1 MQRHA
6 GLTTKE
12 GMAVGI
18 NERYKIQK
26 ITTMPVNTL
35 LEAHSLNNE
44 DLPPTSGDVDLV

>member
-12 GMAVGI
+12 GMAAGK

-26 ITTMPVNTL
+26 IMTVNTL

-44 DLPPTSGDVDLV
+44 DLPPASGDVDLI